1 MPAPDTLEAPFALQE
16 RWEANEARK
25 RLIPQCAA
33 AKAEIPV
40 IVKTGGSG
48 THTRAAATARI
59 TGMKTSV
66 RSLAPSIRFLRGT
79 VLSYRWRTT
88 SEINQPV
95 SVTCIVSHRSSYSET
110 NTYLPVAT
118 TAAEE

>member
-1 MPAPDTLEAPFALQE
+1 
-16 RWEANEARK
+16 
-25 RLIPQCAA
+25 
-33 AKAEIPV
+33 
-40 IVKTGGSG
+40 
-48 THTRAAATARI
+48 
-59 TGMKTSV
+59 MKTSV

-110 NTYLPVAT
+110 NTPSAGRDDSGKKNSIQQVGSTITYLQRYT
-118 TAAEE
+118 LKAALGFGGSGR